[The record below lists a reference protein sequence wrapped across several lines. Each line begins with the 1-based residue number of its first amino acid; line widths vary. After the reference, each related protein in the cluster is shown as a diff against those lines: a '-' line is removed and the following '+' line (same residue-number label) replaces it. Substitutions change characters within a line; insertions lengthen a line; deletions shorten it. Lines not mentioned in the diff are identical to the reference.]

1 MPSFTMHVNALSGS
15 VAHIQAAVDTVV
27 SAGGG
32 IVHIPAGNYAFVASG
47 STRVNINLPSGGNI
61 SIIGA
66 GIDTTILQMP
76 ADDSAPNTV
85 MFNVQGLNGGQI
97 RVSGITFKGRPNWQT
112 SPTGDSGISLQ
123 SCIDFRVDNCSFWY
137 MGAHGVSVADG
148 NNMYG
153 VSGGDFDLVSQGVVD
168 HCEFYQIYKPV
179 CTAASRGWGYG
190 VFVSKS
196 THYLWSYNIYPD
208 SPWNSTYG
216 YGKYCKNVYIE
227 DCYFSKCR
235 HAVTGNFAA
244 AYVLRHST
252 IEDMGM
258 YANASTGHP
267 NRTDT
272 FGQYYCEIYNVTV
285 EKKGT
290 QNFVGPLVEG
300 GSALIYNDTFINL
313 VNYAELG
320 SCEDT
325 DGTPY
330 HPKGH
335 TKEVY
340 IWSNTITDCG
350 GIYLHSNAPDGCP
363 APILNVEY
371 FLHAPAAEKNYVPYP
386 YPHYLAVPPSEPPED
401 PIPPIPPPP
410 ASYYRVYAT
419 AETGGQVSPSGIHDV
434 LLNQSFTI
442 TATADTDYLF
452 DHWVCNGTYSHQDYT
467 FTIPSG
473 PPGAIYYV
481 TAYFQSNAPVE
492 PDPPA
497 PPETH
502 YFSVNI
508 GSSTGGS
515 TDLTGGQTLLAGQTL
530 TVYATPNDNYRF
542 AYWLLDGSNWGTS
555 RTFTLAG
562 VADTR
567 YTLKPVFSFVP
578 PPPPDKPFI
587 PPSTNVGKLSS
598 GRMLATLMKAQAKVK
613 PIKFDVIFK
622 KLKRLKV

>member
-32 IVHIPAGNYAFVASG
+32 IVHVPAGNFAFVASG
-47 STRVNINLPSGGNI
+47 STRVDIDVPSDGMQ
-61 SIIGA
+61 IIGA

-76 ADDSAPNTV
+76 VDDDAPNTK
-85 MFNVQGLNGGQI
+85 MFNVDGSSGGKI
-97 RVSGITFKGRPNWQT
+97 RVSGITFKGRPNRAT
-112 SPTGDSGISLQ
+112 SPTGDTGIFAE
-123 SCIDFRVDNCSFWY
+123 SCTDFRFDHCSFWY
-137 MGAHGVSVADG
+137 MGAHGVGVVDCAKT
-148 NNMYG
+148 YG
-153 VSGGDFDLVSQGVVD
+153 HEGGDISKVSQGVVD
-168 HCEFYQIYKPV
+168 HCNFYQIYKPA
-179 CTAASRGWGYG
+179 CTAAERGYGYG
-190 VFVSKS
+190 VFVARSSHYRWVYPNLYPS
-196 THYLWSYNIYPD
+196 T
-208 SPWNSTYG
+208 PWNATDG
-216 YGKYCKNVYIE
+216 YGKYYKNTFIE
-227 DCYFSKCR
+227 DCYFTGCR
-235 HAVTGNFAA
+235 HAVTANFAG
-244 AYVLRHST
+244 AYVLRYST
-252 IEDMGM
+252 IENMGV
-258 YANASTGHP
+258 YANAITGHP
-267 NRTDT
+267 VRTDV
-272 FGQYYCEIYNVTV
+272 FGQYYYELYNVTI
-285 EKKGT
+285 KKT
-290 QNFVGPLVEG
+290 DDQNFIGPLVEG
-300 GSALIYNDTFINL
+300 GSALIYNNTLENL
-313 VNYAELG
+313 VNYVDLG
-320 SCEDT
+320 ACEDT

-330 HPKGH
+330 HPRGH
-335 TKEVY
+335 TNEVY
-340 IWSNTITDCG
+340 IWDNTITDCG
-350 GIYLHSNAPDGCP
+350 GIHTATNEPEGCP
-363 APILNVEY
+363 APTEDVEY
-371 FLHAPAAEKNYVPYP
+371 FLHAPAAEKNYIPYP
-386 YPHYLAVPPSEPPED
+386 YPHYLAVPPSEPPEA

-481 TAYFQSNAPVE
+481 VAYFQSNAPVE

-515 TDLTGGQTLLAGQTL
+515 TDLVGRQTLLAGQTL
-530 TVYATPNDNYRF
+530 TVYATPNNNYRF
-542 AYWLLDGSNWGTS
+542 AYWLLNGSNWGTN
-555 RTFTLAG
+555 RTFSLTG
-562 VADTR
+562 VADTS
-567 YTLKPVFSFVP
+567 YTLRAVFSFVP

-622 KLKRLKV
+622 KLKRMKV